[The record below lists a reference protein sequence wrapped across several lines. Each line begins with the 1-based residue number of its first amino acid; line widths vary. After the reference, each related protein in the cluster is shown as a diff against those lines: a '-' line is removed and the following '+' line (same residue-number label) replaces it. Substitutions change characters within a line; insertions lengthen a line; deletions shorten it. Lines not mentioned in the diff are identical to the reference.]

1 MKQMLVTVNDYRRLI
16 GLMEFASLKSKMPK
30 IVEQLHDALMA
41 ARMLP
46 PENISSRVIT
56 MNSKVLVKD
65 LSSGREAELTITYPK
80 DADNSERKVSVFTE
94 IGIALLGQQA
104 GNTVSWNVPTGRG
117 QFEIL
122 RVTYQPEAVG
132 DFYS

>member
-1 MKQMLVTVNDYRRLI
+1 MLVTVNDYRRLI
-16 GLMEFASLKSKMPK
+16 DQMEFASIKMKMPR
-30 IVEQLHDALMA
+30 IVEQLYDALMSA
-41 ARMLP
+41 KMLP
-46 PENISSRVIT
+46 PQNISSSVIT
-56 MNSKVLVKD
+56 MNSRVLLRD

-80 DADNSERKVSVFTE
+80 DADNRERKVSVFSE

-104 GNTVSWNVPTGRG
+104 GDTVSWKVPEGNG

-132 DFYS
+132 DYYS